1 MRLIDADKLN
11 EYFHIG
17 KNCNNCE
24 YDYYRDCRYQS
35 LSREDICTA
44 IEEAPTLPEMN
55 EPKPKWHVFHK
66 CELTEE
72 EKQEHPTC
80 EWIMRVDCTPS
91 HGEEFLLYTKDCRE
105 IFLDHWDDD
114 MWAEYACTMDG
125 TPLDDGDAWM
135 ELPKP
140 PKEEQE

>member
-1 MRLIDADKLN
+1 MTRDEI
-11 EYFHIG
+11 IG
-17 KNCNNCE
+17 GFE
-24 YDYYRDCRYQS
+24 
-35 LSREDICTA
+35 REIRR
-44 IEEAPTLPEMN
+44 IRR
-55 EPKPKWHVFHK
+55 EPKEKMLGVCITVDEAEEIVELLKEQPKWHVFHK

-72 EKQEHPTC
+72 EKNEHPTW
-80 EWIMRVDCTPS
+80 EWIMRCDCVPN
-91 HGEEFLLYTKDCRE
+91 HGEEILLYTKDCRE

-140 PKEEQE
+140 PEEEQG